1 MLDED
6 LLSKFPMS
14 DIFALHNLPGIETG
28 HLLTRKG
35 LICSSESLFEIRL
48 KGQGGHASMP
58 HVGRDTISVGS
69 EIIQSL
75 QNIISKRLLPGSGS
89 VLSVTEFISDG
100 ARNVLPGTSLIKGD
114 VRSRNEEDRLEI
126 KRLMNKIVEGIC
138 RAHEIDSKF
147 SFETEFVETINSAD
161 QTETVIKVAQEL
173 GLNFNGNCEPMS
185 FSEDFAHFSNVVPG
199 CLFLLGNGQSGRGS
213 DPLHSSSY
221 DFNDNLLPIGVKV
234 WSNLV
239 RKLLPK
245 SEMQA

>member
-1 MLDED
+1 
-6 LLSKFPMS
+6 
-14 DIFALHNLPGIETG
+14 
-28 HLLTRKG
+28 
-35 LICSSESLFEIRL
+35 
-48 KGQGGHASMP
+48 
-58 HVGRDTISVGS
+58 
-69 EIIQSL
+69 
-75 QNIISKRLLPGSGS
+75 
-89 VLSVTEFISDG
+89 
-100 ARNVLPGTSLIKGD
+100 
-114 VRSRNEEDRLEI
+114 
-126 KRLMNKIVEGIC
+126 MNKLVEGIS
-138 RAHEIDSKF
+138 RAHEIDSQV
-147 SFETEFVETINSAD
+147 SFDTEFVETINSAD

-234 WSNLV
+234 WSSLV